1 MARRRICNCAKQTGT
16 TKDAG
21 DKQVS
26 EDPMSIRFVALA
38 LALIFALAAAAT
50 SLAAQQTPAQGTH
63 VQDSARSK
71 ELNTQAYIQL
81 LHTDL
86 TAKKDQ
92 TARETMELTDQ
103 QAAIFWPIYRDYQ
116 SEQSKLTAEKLALVA
131 DYSRNFSTMTDEKA
145 DQLAQQVMQLDE
157 KRMALREK
165 YYAKMKKALSSTLAV
180 RFFQVEHQL
189 QLIVD
194 LQIAAN
200 LPIIEQNDAQ

>member
-1 MARRRICNCAKQTGT
+1 MARRRICNRAKQTGT

-21 DKQVS
+21 HKKVS
-26 EDPMSIRFVALA
+26 EDPMSIRFASLS
-38 LALIFALAAAAT
+38 LALILALAAAAT
-50 SLAAQQTPAQGTH
+50 SLVAQQTPAQGTH
-63 VQDSARSK
+63 VQDSVRSK

-86 TAKKDQ
+86 SAKQ
-92 TARETMELTDQ
+92 EQIVRETMQLNDQ
-103 QAAIFWPIYRDYQ
+103 QAAIFWPIYREYQ
-116 SEQSKLTAEKLALVA
+116 SEQSKLTADKLALVA

-145 DQLAQQVMQLDE
+145 DQLAQQIMQLDE

-165 YYAKMKKALSSTLAV
+165 YYATMKKALSSTVAV

>member
-1 MARRRICNCAKQTGT
+1 MARRRICNRAKQTAT

-21 DKQVS
+21 DKKVS

-50 SLAAQQTPAQGTH
+50 SLAAQQSPAQGTH

-86 TAKKDQ
+86 TAKKEPIV
-92 TARETMELTDQ
+92 RETMELNDQ

-165 YYAKMKKALSSTLAV
+165 YYATMKKALSSTLAV

>member
-1 MARRRICNCAKQTGT
+1 MARRRICNRAKQTGT

-21 DKQVS
+21 HKKVS
-26 EDPMSIRFVALA
+26 EDPMSIRFVSLS
-38 LALIFALAAAAT
+38 LALILALAAAAT
-50 SLAAQQTPAQGTH
+50 SLVAQQTPAQGTH
-63 VQDSARSK
+63 VQDSVRSK

-86 TAKKDQ
+86 SAKQ
-92 TARETMELTDQ
+92 EQIVRETMQLNDQ
-103 QAAIFWPIYRDYQ
+103 QAAIFWPIYREYQ
-116 SEQSKLTAEKLALVA
+116 SEQSKLTADKLALVA

-145 DQLAQQVMQLDE
+145 DQLAQQIMQLDE

-165 YYAKMKKALSSTLAV
+165 YYATMKKALSATLAV

>member
-1 MARRRICNCAKQTGT
+1 
-16 TKDAG
+16 
-21 DKQVS
+21 
-26 EDPMSIRFVALA
+26 MSIRFVSLS
-38 LALIFALAAAAT
+38 LALILALAAAAT
-50 SLAAQQTPAQGTH
+50 SLVAQQTPAQGTH
-63 VQDSARSK
+63 VQDSVRSK

-86 TAKKDQ
+86 SAKQ
-92 TARETMELTDQ
+92 EQIVRETMQLNGQ
-103 QAAIFWPIYRDYQ
+103 QAAIFWPIYREYQ
-116 SEQSKLTAEKLALVA
+116 SEQSKLTADKLALVA

-145 DQLAQQVMQLDE
+145 DQLAQQIMQLDE

-165 YYAKMKKALSSTLAV
+165 YYATMKKALSSTVAV

>member
-1 MARRRICNCAKQTGT
+1 MARRRICNCAKQSAT

-21 DKQVS
+21 DKRVS
-26 EDPMSIRFVALA
+26 EDPMSIRFVSLA
-38 LALIFALAAAAT
+38 LALIFALAAAAI

-86 TAKKDQ
+86 TAKKEPIV
-92 TARETMELTDQ
+92 RETMELNDQ

-165 YYAKMKKALSSTLAV
+165 YYATMKKALSSTLAV